1 MQAPRRRALSRVLA
15 GLVAAGLAAG
25 GAALAPARSATP
37 DGGTLSP
44 STPEVRWQG
53 GPIPGQ
59 TAGFSG
65 VGCTLGDADPTCDGF
80 TLTIE
85 DLTPPP
91 SAPTRGRKHPKK
103 GTAPAPV
110 LDDVR
115 VSVAGKNAPGRIA
128 EFDLYVHDATGREV
142 ARSTDLGSNDA
153 VVLEQP
159 APGDY
164 RVYVQSVLSID
175 PEATYDAVA
184 QLHDS
189 SGDPIDIEPTPCGI
203 DEPTG
208 LGTILGDPTVVSDG
222 LDTGQA
228 ISLDVA
234 LVLDG
239 IAEADARAL
248 VAKAAESYAPLNVAL
263 TTHSVRFESFLDEQ
277 GRPVT
282 DGLALIRMAKQ
293 RLGGVRPAGSDLVA
307 VLTSQDIQQLG
318 QTAVAGIA
326 DCIGGVAHPDRAFLV
341 AEATP
346 SGDIAI
352 GPVVFQANATA
363 NVLAHEAGHLMGGQH
378 HYANCV
384 EGVQASDVRDD
395 GTVEGSPCTLMFNAA
410 DFLGPNFGVVNGSVA
425 RGSAFR
431 FARP

>member
-1 MQAPRRRALSRVLA
+1 MQLTRRRVLSRALA
-15 GLVAAGLAAG
+15 GLLAAGLAAG
-25 GAALAPARSATP
+25 GASLAPARSATP
-37 DGGTLSP
+37 DQGTIGP
-44 STPEVRWQG
+44 DTPELRWQG
-53 GPIPGQ
+53 GPIPAQ
-59 TAGFSG
+59 TAGFGG
-65 VGCTLGDADPTCDGF
+65 VGCTLGDLDPTCDGF

-91 SAPTRGRKHPKK
+91 APTQGRKSPKK

-115 VSVAGKNAPGRIA
+115 ISIAGKSTPGRIA
-128 EFDLYVHDATGREV
+128 EFDLYVYDAAGREV
-142 ARSTDLGSNDA
+142 ARSTNLGNDA
-153 VVLEQP
+153 VVLDQP

-164 RVYVQSVLSID
+164 RVYVQNVLSID
-175 PEATYDAVA
+175 TEATYDAAA

-189 SGDPIDIEPTPCGI
+189 SSDPIDIEPTPCGL

-208 LGTILGDPTVVSDG
+208 LGTIVGDPTVVTDG
-222 LDTGQA
+222 IDRGQT

-239 IAEADARAL
+239 ITEAAAQTIIS
-248 VAKAAESYAPLNVAL
+248 KAAESYAPLKVAL
-263 TTHSVRFESFLDEQ
+263 TTHSVRFESFLDEN
-277 GRPVT
+277 GMPVT
-282 DGLALIRMAKQ
+282 DGLAIIRMAKQ
-293 RLGGVRPAGSDLVA
+293 RLGGERPAGSDLVA
-307 VLTSQDIQQLG
+307 VMTSQNIQQLG
-318 QTAVAGIA
+318 QAAVAGIA
-326 DCIGGVAHPDRAFLV
+326 DCIGGVAHPDRAFFV

-352 GPVVFQANATA
+352 GPAVFQVNATA
-363 NVLAHEAGHLMGGQH
+363 NVFAHEAGHLMGGQH

-384 EGVQASDVRDD
+384 EGVQASDVRAD

-410 DFLGPNFGVVNGSVA
+410 DFLGPNFGVFNGSVT

-431 FARP
+431 YARP

>member
-1 MQAPRRRALSRVLA
+1 MQPRSRRVVSRTLA
-15 GLVAAGLAAG
+15 GLLAAGLAAG
-25 GAALAPARSATP
+25 GVAFAPAQSSTP
-37 DGGTLSP
+37 DRGSIGP
-44 STPEVRWQG
+44 STPEVRWSG

-65 VGCTLGDADPTCDGF
+65 LGCTLGDADPTCDGF

-91 SAPTRGRKHPKK
+91 AAPTRRKPKK
-103 GTAPAPV
+103 RTAPAPV

-115 VSVAGKNAPGRIA
+115 ISIAGKNTPGLIA
-128 EFDLYVHDATGREV
+128 EFDLYVYDAAGQEV
-142 ARSTDLGSNDA
+142 ARSTDLGSND
-153 VVLEQP
+153 VIVLEKP

-164 RVYVQSVLSID
+164 RVYVQNALSID
-175 PEATYDAVA
+175 TAATYDAAA
-184 QLHDS
+184 QLYDS
-189 SGDPIDIEPTPCGI
+189 SQDPVDLEPTVCGI
-203 DEPTG
+203 TEPTG
-208 LGTILGDPTVVSDG
+208 LGPILGDPTVAADG
-222 LDTGQA
+222 VDTGQP
-228 ISLDVA
+228 ISLDLA

-248 VAKAAESYAPLNVAL
+248 VTKAAESYAPLNVRL
-263 TTHSVRFESFLDEQ
+263 SVQSVRSESFLDDQ

-293 RLGGVRPAGSDLVA
+293 RLGGVRPPGSDLVA
-307 VLTSQDIQQLG
+307 VLTSQNIQQLG

-326 DCIGGVAHPDRAFLV
+326 DCIGGVAYPDRAFFV

-346 SGDIAI
+346 SGDIAV
-352 GPVVFQANATA
+352 GPAVFQANATA

-384 EGVQASDVRDD
+384 EGVQASDVRND
-395 GTVEGSPCTLMFNAA
+395 GTIEGSPCTLMFNAA
-410 DFLGPNFGVVNGSVA
+410 DFLGPNFGLANGTVA
-425 RGSAFR
+425 RGSAVR
-431 FARP
+431 YAQP